1 MKIKE
6 LLPDQ
11 LMTAV
16 KNTVKGT
23 LTEADRNYIKQKCGF
38 TIEQLYYCDDGSFEL
53 EVAGPQGTQ
62 TLDISD
68 LNTFEN
74 DWVLTN
80 YHSVVFMQLLHEISC
95 ELPEWAYDE
104 SQFVFN
110 WSALG
115 EESLEQFTEA
125 FDEVWDMVFDGK
137 RTAWRT
143 GREPM
148 TRLEELILDQ
158 MFGVEVSD
166 GGWSS
171 EKTTEWNVLPDWLRD
186 CDAPLK
192 INVDL
197 MRRLEEFAQ
206 GLLEPEALQ
215 ETETYVSPFTGRPA

>member
-11 LMTAV
+11 LVTAV
-16 KNTVKGT
+16 KNTVRGS

-53 EVAGPQGTQ
+53 EVAGPQGVQ

-68 LNTFEN
+68 LDTFEN
-74 DWVLTN
+74 GWVLTN
-80 YHSVVFMQLLHEISC
+80 YHSVVFLQLLHEISC

-115 EESLEQFTEA
+115 EETLDQFTEA

-137 RTAWRT
+137 RTAWRI

-158 MFGVEVSD
+158 MFGVEVCD

-171 EKTTEWNVLPDWLRD
+171 EKTTELDVLPQWLRD
-186 CDAPLK
+186 YDAPLK

-197 MRRLEEFAQ
+197 MRRLQQFAQ
-206 GLLEPEALQ
+206 EFPEPESP
-215 ETETYVSPFTGRPA
+215 EETYISPFTGRPA